1 MFHLHTEMNF
11 VIYKLNLKQSMRD
24 HKNIFSWLHIHLA
37 VLFTFQATSLVEPKE
52 EKSTIHN
59 EFANNLIVPMT
70 LGKPKY
76 LGFKIP
82 TNTSYCLHSADKY
95 IIALCLERKTEKGN
109 AGKWQDTLISNII
122 YNMLYCNVAHLQ
134 ILTLYICLLI
144 WWKSLSEN

>member
-1 MFHLHTEMNF
+1 
-11 VIYKLNLKQSMRD
+11 
-24 HKNIFSWLHIHLA
+24 
-37 VLFTFQATSLVEPKE
+37 
-52 EKSTIHN
+52 
-59 EFANNLIVPMT
+59 MT

-144 WWKSLSEN
+144 W